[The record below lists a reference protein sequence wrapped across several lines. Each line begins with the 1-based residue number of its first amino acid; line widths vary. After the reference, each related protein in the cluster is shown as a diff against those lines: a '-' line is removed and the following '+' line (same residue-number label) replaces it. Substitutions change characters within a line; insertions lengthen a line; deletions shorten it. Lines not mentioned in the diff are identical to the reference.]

1 MDEAKEKAEAESSRI
16 VYQAEQTGQQIIDEV
31 TKKAEAD
38 ATRIVSQAEQE
49 GSQIL
54 EEAAKKAD
62 AEPSRIISQAEQKG
76 SQIIEE
82 ATRKAQDDAAEIVSQ
97 AEQKGSQIIEEAI
110 KRAEDDASSALAEA
124 EQKASQLL
132 EEAKEEAAA
141 QTISLVDEY
150 EQRARK
156 IVEEAERI
164 AAAPAAERPAQIIR
178 TLQEKAALEAK
189 AKGEEKK
196 AAQQKRVELVVI
208 PPINFAQLTKL
219 RISLQQF
226 PDLRVL
232 ATGGSLEGGATISIF
247 MEEPIPLTDELRAMG
262 TIEEAIEEELL
273 DSHPLGDFLKQAMP
287 ARSSKRSETQRILI
301 VLRRDES

>member
-1 MDEAKEKAEAESSRI
+1 LEEAKEKA
-16 VYQAEQTGQQIIDEV
+16 T
-31 TKKAEAD
+31 
-38 ATRIVSQAEQE
+38 
-49 GSQIL
+49 
-54 EEAAKKAD
+54 
-62 AEPSRIISQAEQKG
+62 
-76 SQIIEE
+76 
-82 ATRKAQDDAAEIVSQ
+82 
-97 AEQKGSQIIEEAI
+97 
-110 KRAEDDASSALAEA
+110 
-124 EQKASQLL
+124 
-132 EEAKEEAAA
+132 A

-164 AAAPAAERPAQIIR
+164 AAAPATERPGQIIR
-178 TLQEKAALEAK
+178 ALQGKAALDAK
-189 AKGEEKK
+189 AKEEGKK

-219 RISLQQF
+219 RISLQQQF

-247 MEEPIPLTDELRAMG
+247 MEEPIPLTDELREMG

-301 VLRRDES
+301 VLRRDQS

>member
-1 MDEAKEKAEAESSRI
+1 LEEAKEKAEPEANKTIAESVQRGYQIIDEAKEKAEAESSRI
-16 VYQAEQTGQQIIDEV
+16 IAEAEQNSSQII
-31 TKKAEAD
+31 
-38 ATRIVSQAEQE
+38 
-49 GSQIL
+49 

-62 AEPSRIISQAEQKG
+62 AEPSRIISQAEQNSSQILEEAKEKAEAEASRIIAEAKQNG
-76 SQIIEE
+76 SQILEE
-82 ATRKAQDDAAEIVSQ
+82 ARDKAEAEASR
-97 AEQKGSQIIEEAI
+97 II
-110 KRAEDDASSALAEA
+110 AEA
-124 EQKASQLL
+124 EQKAGQFL
-132 EEAKEEAAA
+132 EEAKEKAAA
-141 QTISLVDEY
+141 QTMSLVDEY

-156 IVEEAERI
+156 IVEEAEKI
-164 AAAPAAERPAQIIR
+164 AAAPAAERPAHIIR
-178 TLQEKAALEAK
+178 TLQEKAALEAE
-189 AKGEEKK
+189 AKEEGKK

-247 MEEPIPLTDELRAMG
+247 MEEPIPLTDELREMG

-273 DSHPLGDFLKQAMP
+273 DSHPLGDFLKRAMP
-287 ARSSKRSETQRILI
+287 ARSSKRSEIQRILI